1 MDTTSFK
8 NVQNGLIWRVFE
20 NLKLAVKWCYQPDI
34 SILIEPKIVENAQ
47 IEKTFMRH
55 FFKQFF
61 TSGRKVQFGKSF
73 DP

>member
-1 MDTTSFK
+1 MVLPESST
-8 NVQNGLIWRVFE
+8 
-20 NLKLAVKWCYQPDI
+20 
-34 SILIEPKIVENAQ
+34 LIEQKIVENAQ

-55 FFKQFF
+55 FFKQFS